1 MLKVTSDL
9 PELHAFLTAGETPM
23 PWGKRCENQ
32 DLQAHTLHPLSQGLH
47 WSPGP
52 CPWFMSMRCCHC
64 DVLGLAAYQSSPC
77 LADFTSQLD
86 LRPVTSLQSVWWSL
100 GYGWTCTFPQ
110 RFCCQPHLPLWTY
123 PLLMLSEVKVLYHNP
138 STCRQGTRIMITA
151 LKKIL
156 TNQL

>member
-1 MLKVTSDL
+1 MPFWLLGKHLCHKEKGVKTRTSKHTRFTHCLGGCTEAQAPALGSCLCDAVTV
-9 PELHAFLTAGETPM
+9 M
-23 PWGKRCENQ
+23 
-32 DLQAHTLHPLSQGLH
+32 
-47 WSPGP
+47 
-52 CPWFMSMRCCHC
+52 
-64 DVLGLAAYQSSPC
+64 C
-77 LADFTSQLD
+77 LALQHTSPHLALLTSQLD